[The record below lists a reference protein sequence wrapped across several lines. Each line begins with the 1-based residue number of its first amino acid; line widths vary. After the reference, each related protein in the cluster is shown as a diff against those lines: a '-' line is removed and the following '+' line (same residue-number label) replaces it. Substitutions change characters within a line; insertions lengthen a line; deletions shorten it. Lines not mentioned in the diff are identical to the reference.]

1 MSSRQI
7 LPKCGQQEQTL
18 ASAIEI
24 EREQTLVALAAVI
37 ERFVVPRRYKRR

>member
-7 LPKCGQQEQTL
+7 LPKCGQQQQTP